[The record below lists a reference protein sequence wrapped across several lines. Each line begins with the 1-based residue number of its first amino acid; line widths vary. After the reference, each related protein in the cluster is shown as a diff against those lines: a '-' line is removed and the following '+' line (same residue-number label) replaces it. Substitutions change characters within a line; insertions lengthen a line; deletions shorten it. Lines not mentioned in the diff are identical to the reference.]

1 MEYKNSLKLIGYHR
15 YEERDLTLSHCYAFL
30 KVNTLLFFPLPSS
43 PLPRGHD
50 KNLSFLYHIFFLS
63 RRIKY
68 GFVWGS
74 SFKYSLK
81 EEKGSKRF
89 VWKSGGF
96 IELIKANFLCIF
108 FSFSHLSSGIKE
120 VLYLGIKKNGYE

>member
-30 KVNTLLFFPLPSS
+30 KVNTLLFF
-43 PLPRGHD
+43 
-50 KNLSFLYHIFFLS
+50 FLYLLPPYPGGTIKIFPFFIIFFLS